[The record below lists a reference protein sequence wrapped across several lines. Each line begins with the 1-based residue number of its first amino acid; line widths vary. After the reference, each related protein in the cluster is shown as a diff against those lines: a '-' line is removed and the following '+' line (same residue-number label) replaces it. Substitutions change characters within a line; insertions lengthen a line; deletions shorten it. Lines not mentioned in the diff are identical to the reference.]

1 MLDFSDSF
9 ESSNI
14 KRIVIGEISEDVV
27 QIMFKSSKML
37 YNYQIK
43 EENWVNSLQTVIDS
57 KESVGKFVNSSIREE
72 KLELISKFL
81 V

>member
-81 V
+81 P